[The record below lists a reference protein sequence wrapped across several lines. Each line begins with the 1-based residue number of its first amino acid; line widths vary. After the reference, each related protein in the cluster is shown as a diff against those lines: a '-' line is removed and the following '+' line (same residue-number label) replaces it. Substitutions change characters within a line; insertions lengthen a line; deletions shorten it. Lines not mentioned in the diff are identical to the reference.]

1 MEERAR
7 SVYCLLYCAMDIV
20 LLVGTLFFSL
30 GLDKIILQLINK
42 SGPINLF
49 SPTLITTI
57 PGFSVALAQA
67 KSVDI
72 VGYELLLVISLILFG
87 GQWWLGRLQK
97 KSSTFYRWFYLGVAL
112 LFYLQV
118 TFVGYSGGMMLV
130 FFGFFQILFWTFM
143 LSKLAV
149 KKISFNR
156 YLLANGILAG
166 LVIMQLMQRVNY
178 SLVWSLFVLLLLPLV
193 YHLLP
198 FKFLQNPG
206 HLILS
211 LFILKPGDLYWLA
224 ILGVITIVSIVI
236 SEKIDFKSKKNM
248 ERFLYRLYPLVMIIV
263 VAFNPLYYWSPLDS
277 VEEGFWLGWLER
289 LLHQQ
294 IIYKDFMVYH
304 PPLLLWGLKYF
315 VVLMGVSV
323 AKVKLYFHLLQI
335 LAFIIFYGVIRK
347 LIPSNLGTTVVLVM
361 VMAIS
366 TGIIKN
372 NVEIR
377 VALGLLPLLPL
388 FEYFKDHKKRWLL
401 IVGIAAGLS
410 LLTSIEVG
418 IVSLLAITIFII
430 ISERL
435 KAIKTLSYFLM
446 GVLLIFA
453 PVAIGLALG
462 GALLPMIK
470 EISFYIKAFTDGYFN
485 LSADRLAL
493 SPLLEGRMI
502 NSFLGST
509 EMWWQGCQLVLVG
522 SLLWGVSNYFKGGR
536 KYPANSLFVVLS
548 LMGVLLFRTAL
559 ARSDWWHLLFPLL
572 IAILL
577 IGYLVQTT
585 VKYSVLVFVGVLLL
599 FGMVL
604 NRDIFYNDFVN
615 NQLLKLQSY
624 GKIPGS
630 SITYQSPRWG
640 IAVDQSINIKD
651 SDAIIAY
658 IKNKP
663 ADIKLFAY
671 PWMPEIYF
679 LTDRQNTTSI
689 DTPYGFFSNEYQRQM
704 ITDLQKDPKALVLYD
719 PNKNFG
725 GLTVNDLPLLNR
737 YLLDHFLTIEKF
749 GSVEVKEWTKKS

>member
-1 MEERAR
+1 
-7 SVYCLLYCAMDIV
+7 MDV
-20 LLVGTLFFSL
+20 GLLVGTLFFSL
-30 GLDKIILQLINK
+30 GLDKIILHLINK
-42 SGPINLF
+42 SGPVNLF
-49 SPTLITTI
+49 SPSLVTTI

-72 VGYELLLVISLILFG
+72 VEYELLLAITLILFG
-87 GQWWLGRLQK
+87 VQWWLGRLQQNK
-97 KSSTFYRWFYLGVAL
+97 VAFYQWFYLVVAVI
-112 LFYLQV
+112 FYLQA

-130 FFGFFQILFWTFM
+130 LFGFFQVLFWAFM

-149 KKISFNR
+149 KKISFNG
-156 YLLANGILAG
+156 YLLANGILVG
-166 LVIMQLMQRVNY
+166 LVAMQLMQRVNY
-178 SLVWSLFVLLLLPLV
+178 SLAWSLFVLLLLPLV

-198 FKFLQNPG
+198 FKFLRSPG

-211 LFILKPGDLYWLA
+211 LFILKPGDIYWLA
-224 ILGVITIVSIVI
+224 ILGVVTIVSIVI
-236 SEKIDFKSKKNM
+236 SEKIDFKSKQNI
-248 ERFLYRLYPLVMIIV
+248 ESFLCRLYPLVLITV
-263 VAFNPLYYWSPLDS
+263 VAFDPLYYWSSLDS

-304 PPLLLWGLKYF
+304 PPLLLWGLQDF

-347 LIPSNLGTTVVLVM
+347 LIPSKLGSVFVLVM
-361 VMAIS
+361 LMAINS
-366 TGIIKN
+366 GLTKN

-377 VALGLLPLLPL
+377 VAMGLLPLLPL

-401 IVGIAAGLS
+401 TAGIAGGLS
-410 LLTSIEVG
+410 LLTSLEVG
-418 IVSLLAITIFII
+418 IVSLLAINLFLV
-430 ISERL
+430 ISERF
-435 KAIKTLSYFLM
+435 KAIKTLSYYLA
-446 GVLLIFA
+446 GVLSILV
-453 PVAIGLALG
+453 PVAIGLAFQ

-470 EISFYIKAFTDGYFN
+470 EISFYIKAFSNGYFN
-485 LSADRLAL
+485 LPAERLAL
-493 SPLLEGRMI
+493 SPLLNGRVI

-536 KYPANSLFVVLS
+536 KHPVNSLFFILS
-548 LMGVLLFRTAL
+548 LMGILLFRTAL

-585 VKYSVLVFVGVLLL
+585 FKRSDLVFVGVLLL
-599 FGMVL
+599 FGLVL
-604 NRDIFYNDFVN
+604 NRDIFYNNFIN
-615 NQLLKLQSY
+615 SQLLKLQSY

-640 IAVDQSINIKD
+640 IAVDQSIHIKD
-651 SDAIIAY
+651 SDSLISY

-663 ADIKLFAY
+663 ANIKLFAY

-679 LTDRQNTTSI
+679 LTDRQNATSI
-689 DTPYGFFSNEYQRQM
+689 DVPYGFFNTEYQKQM
-704 ITDLQKDPKALVLYD
+704 ITDLQKDPKTLILYD
-719 PNKNFG
+719 SSKNFG

-737 YLLDHFLTIEKF
+737 YLLDHFQTIEKF
-749 GSVEVKEWTKKS
+749 GNIEVKEKTKKS